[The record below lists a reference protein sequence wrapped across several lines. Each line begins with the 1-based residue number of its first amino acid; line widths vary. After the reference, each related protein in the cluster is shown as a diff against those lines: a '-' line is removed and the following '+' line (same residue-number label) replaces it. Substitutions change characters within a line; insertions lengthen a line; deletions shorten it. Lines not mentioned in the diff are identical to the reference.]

1 MNMEEQERA
10 AYLAGNIVQAS
21 LLGSL
26 IDAEEREAE
35 LTAELEDDTQTEELE
50 ALRQFFNDC
59 FERLAGHYPCPS
71 VFSDYDKSVI
81 FKAIEQGEAN
91 D

>member
-26 IDAEEREAE
+26 IDAGEREAE
-35 LTAELEDDTQTEELE
+35 LTAELEDDTPTEELE

-81 FKAIEQGEAN
+81 FQAIEQGEAN